1 MVRPL
6 DEVPSVG
13 APSSELDSRTLAAAQ
28 RGERAARGA
37 FIAMY
42 ERRVTALVSRLLVGR
57 PELVEDAVQDAF
69 LKLLTELHRFDPT
82 GPARL
87 STWALTVATR
97 LNLDRLRRLG
107 TERRLMEAGEADD
120 HAGPSGVGRIEALD
134 LGARVT
140 AAMAALPADHRAV
153 LVLRAYHDLDYDEIA
168 AALEIPVGT
177 VKSRLGRARE
187 ALRRAVGGQ
196 P

>member
-1 MVRPL
+1 MVSPPDDAPGPR
-6 DEVPSVG
+6 
-13 APSSELDSRTLAAAQ
+13 PSSELDRRTLVAAQ
-28 RGERAARGA
+28 RGDRAARGA
-37 FIAMY
+37 FIALY
-42 ERRVTALVSRLLVGR
+42 ERRVTALVGRLLVSR
-57 PELVEDAVQDAF
+57 PDLVDDAVQDVF
-69 LKLLTELHRFDPT
+69 VKLLTELHRFDPD

-97 LNLDRLRRLG
+97 QNLDRLRRLG
-107 TERRLMEAGEADD
+107 TERRLLEAGEADE
-120 HAGPSGVGRIEALD
+120 HAGPSGVRRLESLD

-187 ALRRAVGGQ
+187 ALKRAIGGQ